1 MVTKRSLSFF
11 ALMMPLICIGQDI
24 EIKLS
29 CQLTLVNSYIS
40 GLKERS
46 TVEEILEVT
55 QYKRPEYLAII
66 PVSDSG
72 SLASV
77 TTGKTSNIISVQNYS
92 DDNKWSLTNTVKSS
106 QGFAATTSITIDRN
120 SGKIFYFRDFRNGQL
135 VIEGQGNC
143 KKVDT
148 TKKLF

>member
-1 MVTKRSLSFF
+1 MFTKRSLSFF
-11 ALMMPLICIGQDI
+11 ALMMPIICSSQDI

-29 CQLTLVNSYIS
+29 CQLTLVNSYIT

-55 QYKRPEYLAII
+55 QYKKPEYLAII
-66 PVSDSG
+66 PASDSG
-72 SLASV
+72 TLASV
-77 TTGKTSNIISVQNYS
+77 TTGKTANIISIQNYS
-92 DDNKWSLTNTVKSS
+92 DDNKWSLSNTTKSR
-106 QGFAATTSITIDRN
+106 QGYVAITSITIDRN
-120 SGKIFYFRDFRNGQL
+120 SGKIFYFRDFRDGQL

-143 KKVDT
+143 KKIDT